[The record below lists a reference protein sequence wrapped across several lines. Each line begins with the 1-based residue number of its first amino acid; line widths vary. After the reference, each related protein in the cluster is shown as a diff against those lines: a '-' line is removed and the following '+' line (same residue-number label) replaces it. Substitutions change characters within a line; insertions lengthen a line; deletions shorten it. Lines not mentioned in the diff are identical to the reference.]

1 MQILITGREQN
12 LSIAEAESLFGDIQI
27 LNSQAISTVQ
37 DASIDISRLGGTIK
51 IARRFE
57 LLKDADPKL
66 IIESC
71 IKQVLADSP
80 QTKFNF
86 GISSYE
92 NTKLNISKL
101 GLSMKKEL
109 QSVGMKPRLVKGNE
123 DNINAASIKH
133 NKLAS
138 SGYEFLIVASSSG
151 VHLARTI
158 AAQDVDNYSKR
169 DYDKP
174 CRDSKVGM
182 LPPKLSQMLINLTR
196 PDSDTRIVD
205 PFCGSGSLLI
215 EASLMGL
222 SAEGSDMSK
231 KMIECTKANVE
242 WFYSEYPKSTPISVS
257 DAADATLREYPK
269 SKYAVATEGYLGENF
284 SSQPTQTQLN
294 EQIERLKELYL
305 NLFKHLQNQATTPSA
320 VCVCIPFW
328 HVNSHKI
335 EIDIIDDI
343 VNLGYTKSEFKSVR
357 SESLEYHRE
366 GQYTGRQILIFRNN
380 QE

>member
-357 SESLEYHRE
+357 SESLQDHSE
-366 GQYTGRQILIFRNN
+366 GQYIVRQSIIFRNN